1 MFALKD
7 HPSGFKRG
15 LIRLPTGE
23 NFPSFF
29 GVMNT
34 CVSRIGSN
42 QLRAWLF
49 QPIGDVAEIASR
61 HRMIEWCRN
70 ERNAVNL
77 IKFRASLKQIV
88 NIGELYGRL
97 YRTNGKPNIWK
108 LFKRS
113 LFYTNEIADI
123 CVALVKS
130 QAPDIVGTVIEE
142 LGKYSIENTE
152 VYEMLKQ
159 INTIVDLDESMSNGM
174 FCVRHELDPDL
185 DAMKEQFLKAK
196 DELEIIIKDDLRHL
210 PPAIKEVTCHFVAEL
225 GFLIGNE
232 LNQFNF

>member
-15 LIRLPTGE
+15 VTRLPPGE

-29 GVMNT
+29 GIMNS

-49 QPIGDVAEIASR
+49 QPIGDVVELARR
-61 HRMIEWCRN
+61 HRMIDWCRN

-77 IKFRASLKQIV
+77 IKFRASLKQISNV
-88 NIGELYGRL
+88 GELYGRL

-108 LFKRS
+108 LLKRT
-113 LFYTNEIADI
+113 LFYANEMIDV

-130 QAPDIVGTVIEE
+130 NARDIVGTVIEE

-159 INTIVDLDESMSNGM
+159 INTIVDLDESIENGI
-174 FCVRHELDPDL
+174 FCVRHGLDPEL
-185 DAMKEQFLKAK
+185 DAMKEEFLKAK
-196 DELEIIIKDDLRHL
+196 DELQVIIKDDLRHL
-210 PPAIKEVTCHFVAEL
+210 PPTIKEVTCHFVAEL
-225 GFLIGNE
+225 GFLIGN
-232 LNQFNF
+232 